1 MDYAITVVAEPAQEG
16 RQHGSGLRL
25 GIVQQDDALA
35 RSLQP
40 LGEQFNCCAGG
51 IGFQSLA
58 QRSAPNT
65 AMPRFCR
72 ASSVA
77 GVISKNGKRKNGV
90 LGVVVAVP

>member
-1 MDYAITVVAEPAQEG
+1 MNHAVMVVAEVAQQG
-16 RQHGSGLRL
+16 RQHGGGLRL

-35 RSLQP
+35 GGLQP
-40 LGEQFNCCAGG
+40 FGEQFCCWAGV

-77 GVISKNGKRKNGV
+77 GVTAK
-90 LGVVVAVP
+90 